1 MRLFA
6 LSMPMVAAVALVAA
20 GALPARAATPLVI
33 AGEGRPR
40 VPSQYLSVETART
53 LPSGENTLA
62 LGFGAPANALSLTYA
77 RGIGWGELAL
87 NMAAAV
93 PAFASPSAAIGYKWP
108 VGWLGPWDTAVLVQ
122 GGYGG
127 PRSLGALVGLPLDAQ
142 FGPGVLTLQP
152 RVALPDLANGASR
165 AIAALQAGYAWPLGG
180 GFSLFGEG
188 AIGYQWAV
196 GFLPEAKA
204 GLRYSPTSALAV
216 DVQVGAGAFA
226 SGLDYTQP
234 QNGQA
239 SVTVRCGF

>member
-1 MRLFA
+1 MRLLA
-6 LSMPMVAAVALVAA
+6 LSIALVAA
-20 GALPARAATPLVI
+20 AALPARAATPLVI

-62 LGFGAPANALSLTYA
+62 LGFGAPANLLALTYA

-87 NMAAAV
+87 NVAAPV
-93 PAFASPSAAIGYKWP
+93 PAFASPTAALGYKWP

-127 PRSLGALVGLPLDAQ
+127 PGSFGALVGLPLDAQ

-152 RVALPDLANGASR
+152 RVALPDLVNGASR
-165 AIAALQAGYAWPLGG
+165 AIGALQAGYAWPLGG
-180 GFSLFGEG
+180 GLSLFGEG
-188 AIGYQWAV
+188 AIGYQWTV
-196 GFLPEAKA
+196 GFLPEAKV

-216 DVQVGAGAFA
+216 DLQAGTGAFA
-226 SGLDYTQP
+226 AGLNYTQP
-234 QNGQA
+234 QNGLA
-239 SVTVRCGF
+239 SVTVRYGF